1 MRPPSSAAGL
11 GLKAMA
17 WGEASGPRPPDPYHA
32 PRTHRGPL
40 RSLWLRAGSL
50 SVSARTQGRCVYR
63 GDGLAIVR
71 LGRRPQAAEQQQEE
85 VSHFEISSGCSDCF
99 RYGPRGPGFGSRF
112 ATSAIPHSS
121 VSPNNRA
128 QRPPRQQ
135 HFRTPTYVT
144 SPNHRDHH
152 RCTQYRSTGTHHALC
167 WYNPKNPLA
176 TKPPKPPAR
185 IRARA
190 SYV

>member
-71 LGRRPQAAEQQQEE
+71 LGRRPQAAEQQQEDGGE
-85 VSHFEISSGCSDCF
+85 RRECPRHWSGAGAASHSSVHELCHFHDDT
-99 RYGPRGPGFGSRF
+99 RGPGAPSR
-112 ATSAIPHSS
+112 AAGE
-121 VSPNNRA
+121 A
-128 QRPPRQQ
+128 
-135 HFRTPTYVT
+135 
-144 SPNHRDHH
+144 
-152 RCTQYRSTGTHHALC
+152 
-167 WYNPKNPLA
+167 
-176 TKPPKPPAR
+176 
-185 IRARA
+185 RARA
-190 SYV
+190 PRARG